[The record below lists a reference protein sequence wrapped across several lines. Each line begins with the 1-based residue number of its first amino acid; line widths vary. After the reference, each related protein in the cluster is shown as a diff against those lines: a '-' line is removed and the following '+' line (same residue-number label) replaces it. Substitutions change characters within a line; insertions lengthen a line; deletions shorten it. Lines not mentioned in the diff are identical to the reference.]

1 MPQCSR
7 NRVFQH
13 SSSLKSSSNN
23 SFEFPPQSDEQIQKL
38 LATASSTPSGE
49 LGSFQPFQRD
59 AEKQRRYEK
68 YVVCARNGRAD
79 ALPLLQP
86 KSMTEWERERE
97 RVEFERA
104 AVLFR

>member
-1 MPQCSR
+1 MPP
-7 NRVFQH
+7 FQ
-13 SSSLKSSSNN
+13 N
-23 SFEFPPQSDEQIQKL
+23 DEQIRKL

>member
-1 MPQCSR
+1 MQYLIMIPN
-7 NRVFQH
+7 NR
-13 SSSLKSSSNN
+13 
-23 SFEFPPQSDEQIQKL
+23 
-38 LATASSTPSGE
+38 
-49 LGSFQPFQRD
+49 
-59 AEKQRRYEK
+59 
-68 YVVCARNGRAD
+68 YVVCARSGRAD